1 MPTTPITP
9 IYTIVCPFCH
19 TYTLHLCGYQ
29 LLFTSPTAKQSRT
42 DFSHVLEDAVQPFKL
57 QHNQQIPVLQYPH
70 AHFLQSTTSYD
81 SSVQFSAVDTYASYL
96 KSVYTRE
103 KQPLYKWMKVKPKKY
118 IHLTLI
124 KRGTLQN
131 KRLINL

>member
-1 MPTTPITP
+1 MCFLIIHTHLTSADIKYN
-9 IYTIVCPFCH
+9 ILSSCNAQTI
-19 TYTLHLCGYQ
+19 
-29 LLFTSPTAKQSRT
+29 S
-42 DFSHVLEDAVQPFKL
+42 
-57 QHNQQIPVLQYPH
+57 LQYPH
-70 AHFLQSTTSYD
+70 ADFLQSTTSYD